1 MRDLFCRSVD
11 INELEAAV
19 EGEVNSVCQ
28 FHFVF
33 LRVQLKFSHS
43 CSFIVLLQVVL
54 DGLRDE
60 LAGHDALL
68 AVNLSKVALPVE
80 LQLRAILQND
90 VIASAE
96 NAGLNRGEHD
106 LLTLEVF
113 AEQGLGLGREFFN
126 IDRFVVAGICY
137 DIE

>member
-1 MRDLFCRSVD
+1 MPDLFCRLVN
-11 INELEAAV
+11 INELEVPV

-33 LRVQLKFSHS
+33 LRVQLYLSHS

-54 DGLRDE
+54 DGSRDE
-60 LAGHDALL
+60 LAGHDALF
-68 AVNLSKVALPVE
+68 AVNLSKVAFLVE
-80 LQLRAILQND
+80 LQLCAIPQND

-96 NAGLNRGEHD
+96 NAGLNRGKHD
-106 LLTLEVF
+106 FLTLEVF

-126 IDRFVVAGICY
+126 IDWFVVVGICC

>member
-1 MRDLFCRSVD
+1 MRDLSCRSVD

-19 EGEVNSVCQ
+19 EGEVNSVRQ

-33 LRVQLKFSHS
+33 LRVQLNLSHS

-54 DGLRDE
+54 DELRDE
-60 LAGHDALL
+60 LAGHDALF
-68 AVNLSKVALPVE
+68 AVNLGKVAFLVE
-80 LQLRAILQND
+80 LQLRAIPQND

-96 NAGLNRGEHD
+96 NAGLNRGKHD
-106 LLTLEVF
+106 FLTLEVF

-126 IDRFVVAGICY
+126 VDGFVVAGICY
-137 DIE
+137 ETE

>member
-1 MRDLFCRSVD
+1 MPDLSCRSVD
-11 INELEAAV
+11 INELEVPV

-60 LAGHDALL
+60 LAGHDALF
-68 AVNLSKVALPVE
+68 AVNLGKVAFPVE
-80 LQLRAILQND
+80 LQLRAIPQND

-106 LLTLEVF
+106 LLTFEVF
-113 AEQGLGLGREFFN
+113 AEQGLGLGREFFYV
-126 IDRFVVAGICY
+126 DGFVVAGICC

>member
-1 MRDLFCRSVD
+1 MRDLSCRSVD

-33 LRVQLKFSHS
+33 LRVQLYLSHS
-43 CSFIVLLQVVL
+43 FSSIILLQVVL

-60 LAGHDALL
+60 LAGHDALF
-68 AVNLSKVALPVE
+68 AVNLSKVALLVE
-80 LQLRAILQND
+80 LQLRAIPQND

-96 NAGLNRGEHD
+96 NAGLNCGEHD

-126 IDRFVVAGICY
+126 VDGFVVVGICY
-137 DIE
+137 ETE